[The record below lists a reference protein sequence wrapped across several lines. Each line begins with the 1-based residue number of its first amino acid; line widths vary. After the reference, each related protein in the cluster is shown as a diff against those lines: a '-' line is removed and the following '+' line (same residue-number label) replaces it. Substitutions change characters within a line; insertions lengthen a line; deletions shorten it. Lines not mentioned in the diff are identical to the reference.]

1 MPEDIKGELV
11 LPQKPQ
17 MQILNRQDVLD
28 LGSIFRGST
37 KSLKF
42 AIKNCGEEILKAS
55 FSTTENWVSVVPSI
69 TELNKG
75 EICEIEVKAKPE
87 DIRPGRQKGT
97 LIIKSNDL
105 LEETKTIYILAQ
117 IQEATKS
124 IELYPDYIELG
135 IIWQQKAKTVKVE
148 VKNTLNPSEI
158 VSVDVEVNPDASWLS
173 YELITG
179 HKNQSYINFK
189 INSHKLS
196 PGDYSTIVRVREMFS
211 PDSFPLDLPI
221 SFTISEER
229 PRITTKL
236 NKSETRE
243 NVGNFIKKLVY
254 QEQEQDDIIYTDQKT
269 YSTNQ
274 IAYIVIPIV
283 ILIIVIIGIIV
294 FSK

>member
-1 MPEDIKGELV
+1 MIVPNMAYTL
-11 LPQKPQ
+11 LCNS
-17 MQILNRQDVLD
+17 LCRR
-28 LGSIFRGST
+28 GSIF
-37 KSLKF
+37 F
-42 AIKNCGEEILKAS
+42 
-55 FSTTENWVSVVPSI
+55 W
-69 TELNKG
+69 
-75 EICEIEVKAKPE
+75 
-87 DIRPGRQKGT
+87 RPLR
-97 LIIKSNDL
+97 IYR
-105 LEETKTIYILAQ
+105 ET
-117 IQEATKS
+117 
-124 IELYPDYIELG
+124 
-135 IIWQQKAKTVKVE
+135 V
-148 VKNTLNPSEI
+148 
-158 VSVDVEVNPDASWLS
+158 
-173 YELITG
+173 
-179 HKNQSYINFK
+179 
-189 INSHKLS
+189 
-196 PGDYSTIVRVREMFS
+196 FS